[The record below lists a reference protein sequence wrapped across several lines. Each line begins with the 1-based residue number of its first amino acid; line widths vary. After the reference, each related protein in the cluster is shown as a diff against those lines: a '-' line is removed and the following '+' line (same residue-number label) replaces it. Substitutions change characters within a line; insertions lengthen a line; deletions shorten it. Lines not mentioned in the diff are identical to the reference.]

1 VSGAE
6 IVRPPAVAGLFYPDE
21 PKELAETVD
30 EYLDAAQS
38 RAPQTSLGNGR
49 LVALICPH
57 AGYRYSGPV
66 AASAYRLLRGQSFR
80 RVVVLSPSHR
90 VAFRGLALPD
100 CDAFETPLGRVPL
113 WPGCRDLSE
122 RPPFVLDPR
131 PHAAEHAVEVH
142 LPFLQRTL
150 GQFELVPIVFGA
162 SDRVVSHSP
171 LLPLVNAET
180 LWVISTDL
188 SHYLTY
194 DAACEVDRGT
204 LSAILARDPERVVL
218 SDACGRGPTATLL
231 GLARELGWQIQLLDY
246 RNSGDTAGDRGR
258 VVGYAALALTDPAR
272 A

>member
-1 VSGAE
+1 
-6 IVRPPAVAGLFYPDE
+6 VAGLFYPDE

-30 EYLDAAQS
+30 EYLDAA
-38 RAPQTSLGNGR
+38 RARVPQARLGDRR

-57 AGYRYSGPV
+57 AGYRYSGPI
-66 AASAYRLLRGQSFR
+66 AASAYSLLRGQAFR

-113 WPGCRDLSE
+113 WAGCHSLTE
-122 RPPFVLDPR
+122 HPPFVLDSR
-131 PHAAEHAVEVH
+131 PHTTEHAVEVH

-162 SDRVVSHSP
+162 SDRVIDHSP

-180 LWVISTDL
+180 LWVVSTDL
-188 SHYLTY
+188 SHYLAY
-194 DAACEVDRGT
+194 QAACDVDRGT
-204 LSAILARDPERVVL
+204 VSAILARDPDRVVL
-218 SDACGRGPTATLL
+218 SEACGRGPTATLL
-231 GLARELGWQIQLLDY
+231 GLARQLDWQIQLLDY

-258 VVGYAALALTDPAR
+258 VVGYAALALTRLAES
-272 A
+272 